1 MRWVLFVLL
10 ATIYIGGIV
19 GSLEFSRFRFGCTLL
34 KDIDS
39 TTCGTGVW
47 INAASWPFQLGR
59 ELARWSYE
67 NEDDR
72 QKNRPFGRANKGL

>member
-39 TTCGTGVW
+39 TTCGAGVW
-47 INAASWPFQLGR
+47 INAASWPFHLGR

-67 NEDDR
+67 SEDDR
-72 QKNRPFGRANKGL
+72 QKKSAIR

>member
-10 ATIYIGGIV
+10 ATIYVGGIV
-19 GSLEFSRFRFGCTLL
+19 GSFEFFKARFGCTVL

-39 TTCGTGVW
+39 KTCGADVW
-47 INAASWPFQLGR
+47 INAASWPLNVGR

-67 NEDDR
+67 NGDDR
-72 QKNRPFGRANKGL
+72 QKKSAIR